1 MIRYF
6 QNILSLYINKYQEQR
21 DLLLHCTI
29 DIHDRFNRENI
40 STS

>member
-21 DLLLHCTI
+21 DTI